1 MQKEYTQTKEQV
13 LEGLR
18 TDRQGLSAQEA
29 EKRLREHGE
38 NRLKEAEKLTLFQR
52 FVQQL
57 KDPMLLILLAAAAVS
72 AVTNI
77 LSHESFTEVIIIL
90 LVVLL
95 NAILGV
101 VQESKA
107 EAAIEALQTMTA
119 ATCKVLRDGQQV
131 TMESRLLVPGDVVLL
146 EAGDAVP
153 ADGRILESAS
163 MKIEEAALTGESVP
177 VSKFTEPLAGEQV
190 SLGDR
195 KNMAYMGSTQFKA
208 FEKCEAAALAELKGE
223 YHPPSSTALLVGGYI
238 DAWFS
243 GELPLYQAQH
253 PEIFKRDG
261 TLKAEYLRATEVVV
275 RMQSDELYM
284 LLMSGRK
291 QVIRTGEIAGVPF
304 KIKID
309 SLLDGDTCKAI
320 VQRFPNTAAALGFCD
335 GAIVDQK
342 AMKDMAD
349 VWSAED
355 HCKIPF
361 IEFYGYD
368 IQGAIYQAIE
378 GNMLPFILAVGTKEE
393 TPDLEAS
400 TSQTRTWLPSW
411 LKWRT
416 GHRDTRQSRKVAF
429 NRPAASIATTVKPP
443 ST

>member
-95 NAILGV
+95 NAVLGV

-190 SLGDR
+190 SAGRPEEHGLHGLGGGIRPGPHGGHRHGHGHGDGQDR
-195 KNMAYMGSTQFKA
+195 R
-208 FEKCEAAALAELKGE
+208 C
-223 YHPPSSTALLVGGYI
+223 
-238 DAWFS
+238 
-243 GELPLYQAQH
+243 
-253 PEIFKRDG
+253 
-261 TLKAEYLRATEVVV
+261 
-275 RMQSDELYM
+275 
-284 LLMSGRK
+284 
-291 QVIRTGEIAGVPF
+291 AGP
-304 KIKID
+304 
-309 SLLDGDTCKAI
+309 
-320 VQRFPNTAAALGFCD
+320 D
-335 GAIVDQK
+335 GAGGD
-342 AMKDMAD
+342 A
-349 VWSAED
+349 
-355 HCKIPF
+355 
-361 IEFYGYD
+361 
-368 IQGAIYQAIE
+368 
-378 GNMLPFILAVGTKEE
+378 
-393 TPDLEAS
+393 
-400 TSQTRTWLPSW
+400 
-411 LKWRT
+411 
-416 GHRDTRQSRKVAF
+416 
-429 NRPAASIATTVKPP
+429 PAA
-443 ST
+443 

>member
-90 LVVLL
+90 MVVLL

-195 KNMAYMGSTQFKA
+195 KNMAYMGSA
-208 FEKCEAAALAELKGE
+208 
-223 YHPPSSTALLVGGYI
+223 
-238 DAWFS
+238 
-243 GELPLYQAQH
+243 
-253 PEIFKRDG
+253 
-261 TLKAEYLRATEVVV
+261 VV
-275 RMQSDELYM
+275 
-284 LLMSGRK
+284 
-291 QVIRTGEIAGVPF
+291 
-304 KIKID
+304 
-309 SLLDGDTCKAI
+309 
-320 VQRFPNTAAALGFCD
+320 
-335 GAIVDQK
+335 
-342 AMKDMAD
+342 
-349 VWSAED
+349 
-355 HCKIPF
+355 
-361 IEFYGYD
+361 
-368 IQGAIYQAIE
+368 
-378 GNMLPFILAVGTKEE
+378 
-393 TPDLEAS
+393 
-400 TSQTRTWLPSW
+400 
-411 LKWRT
+411 
-416 GHRDTRQSRKVAF
+416 
-429 NRPAASIATTVKPP
+429 
-443 ST
+443 

>member
-1 MQKEYTQTKEQV
+1 MVQFASRMDLLKGSEIRELLKLTAQPDIISFAGGMPAPELFPVEQMMEASRAV
-13 LEGLR
+13 LEENGRVALQYSSTEGYPKLR
-18 TDRQGLSAQEA
+18 QQIADRMLAKNNIHTDADHILVTSGSQQGLDFSA
-29 EKRLREHGE
+29 RVFL
-38 NRLKEAEKLTLFQR
+38 
-52 FVQQL
+52 
-57 KDPMLLILLAAAAVS
+57 D
-72 AVTNI
+72 
-77 LSHESFTEVIIIL
+77 
-90 LVVLL
+90 
-95 NAILGV
+95 
-101 VQESKA
+101 
-107 EAAIEALQTMTA
+107 
-119 ATCKVLRDGQQV
+119 
-131 TMESRLLVPGDVVLL
+131 PGDVVLL

-177 VSKFTEPLAGEQV
+177 VSKFTEPLTGEQV

-378 GNMLPFILAVGTKEE
+378 GNMLPFVLAVGTKEE
-393 TPDLEAS
+393 SPDLEALYIADEDLAAKLAEVEDRAPRY
-400 TSQTRTWLPSW
+400 QAIKEGRIQPTRCEHCDYCKATKHLTAI
-411 LKWRT
+411 LNYKEL
-416 GHRDTRQSRKVAF
+416 
-429 NRPAASIATTVKPP
+429 AADAWE
-443 ST
+443 

>member
-195 KNMAYMGSTQFKA
+195 KNMAYMGSA
-208 FEKCEAAALAELKGE
+208 VVYGRGP
-223 YHPPSSTALLVGGYI
+223 HGGHRH
-238 DAWFS
+238 
-243 GELPLYQAQH
+243 GH
-253 PEIFKRDG
+253 GHGDG
-261 TLKAEYLRATEVVV
+261 QDR
-275 RMQSDELYM
+275 RC
-284 LLMSGRK
+284 
-291 QVIRTGEIAGVPF
+291 AGP
-304 KIKID
+304 
-309 SLLDGDTCKAI
+309 
-320 VQRFPNTAAALGFCD
+320 D
-335 GAIVDQK
+335 GAGGD
-342 AMKDMAD
+342 A
-349 VWSAED
+349 
-355 HCKIPF
+355 
-361 IEFYGYD
+361 
-368 IQGAIYQAIE
+368 
-378 GNMLPFILAVGTKEE
+378 
-393 TPDLEAS
+393 
-400 TSQTRTWLPSW
+400 
-411 LKWRT
+411 
-416 GHRDTRQSRKVAF
+416 
-429 NRPAASIATTVKPP
+429 PAA
-443 ST
+443 